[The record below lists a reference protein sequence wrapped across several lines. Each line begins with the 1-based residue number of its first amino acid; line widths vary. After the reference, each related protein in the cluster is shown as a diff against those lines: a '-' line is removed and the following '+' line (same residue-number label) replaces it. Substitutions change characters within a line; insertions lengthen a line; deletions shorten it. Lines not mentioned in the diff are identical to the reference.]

1 MQLNEIDKIV
11 MDRYPTTAKER
22 SCAYEKMRLN
32 ALRAALRKR
41 LLEQQANDKTGV
53 YRPQ

>member
-1 MQLNEIDKIV
+1 MQLNDIEKQV
-11 MDRYPTTAKER
+11 MERYPLTVKER

-53 YRPQ
+53 HRPQ